1 MLELEQVVAG
11 YGPNTVLHGINLKIA
26 EGEVVSFI
34 GRNGMGKTTTV
45 RSVIGLH
52 PVRAGS
58 IRFRGQEITTYEPEQ
73 TSRLGLA
80 CVPEGRHIFPT
91 LTVLENLI
99 MAQRKGYW
107 TLDRIYTMFP
117 RLKERRANMGNQL
130 SGGEQQMVS
139 IARALLL
146 NPYLI
151 ILDEAT
157 EGLAPLVQDEIWNC
171 LKDISETGMSILI
184 IDKDIEALKR
194 IASRHYTIQ
203 KGEIKWSGTTAD
215 MLLSKDILNNYLAL

>member
-1 MLELEQVVAG
+1 
-11 YGPNTVLHGINLKIA
+11 
-26 EGEVVSFI
+26 
-34 GRNGMGKTTTV
+34 
-45 RSVIGLH
+45 
-52 PVRAGS
+52 
-58 IRFRGQEITTYEPEQ
+58 
-73 TSRLGLA
+73 
-80 CVPEGRHIFPT
+80 
-91 LTVLENLI
+91 
-99 MAQRKGYW
+99 
-107 TLDRIYTMFP
+107 
-117 RLKERRANMGNQL
+117 
-130 SGGEQQMVS
+130 MVS

>member
-11 YGPNTVLHGINLKIA
+11 YGPNTVLHGIDLRIA

-58 IRFRGQEITTYEPEQ
+58 IRFRSQDITTCGPEQ
-73 TSRLGLA
+73 TSRLGIA

-91 LTVLENLI
+91 LTVLENLT

-107 TLDRIYTMFP
+107 TLDRIYAMFP
-117 RLKERRANMGNQL
+117 RLKERRTNMGHQL

-139 IARALLL
+139 IGRALLL
-146 NPYLI
+146 NPHVI

-157 EGLAPLVQDEIWNC
+157 EGLAPLVQDEIWTC
-171 LKDISETGMSILI
+171 LKEISKTGMSILI

-194 IASRHYTIQ
+194 IAARHYVIQ
-203 KGEIKWSGTTAD
+203 KGEIKWSGRTAD
-215 MLLSKDILNNYLAL
+215 LLLSKDILNNYLAL